1 LIFIIICFII
11 HINMISKSQKKH
23 SYKLNTKLL
32 LLICLFFFITIF
44 FYLNKINFRD
54 RIYPNIYIDGEP
66 IGGLFQSLS
75 YQQLIK
81 KERYLSKTTITFIY
95 QNAPMATLSGQQINI
110 HRNIKNLI
118 SESYKIG
125 RHPNLFIR
133 IYQQLIT
140 LMKLKK
146 YSFISKIEYNV
157 KPLQELI
164 DIAQQRYEYPS
175 INALFKFKDGRVIN
189 FSPEKNGLQIDKIRF
204 WREIEKIISNL
215 KQDELNQVVVLHT
228 IVIQPEITLK
238 QINKFGIREL
248 IAEGKSNYTHS
259 IPERIYNL
267 SLAAYKFDGVLI
279 PTNKIFSFNDTV
291 GDISS
296 LTGYKPAYIIKQGKT
311 VLGDG
316 GGVCQVST
324 TLFRAALNAGLP
336 INERHAHAYRVS
348 YYENDGQPG
357 FDATVFAP
365 TVDLKFTNNTPA
377 YILIQVENDK
387 NNNLLTFKF
396 YGQKDDRHVIISPV
410 SIYNI
415 QPPLPSENQNDP
427 ILKKGIVKQIDFP
440 AWGAKTVFNY
450 QVVAKKDISQNV
462 KFYSN
467 YQPWRA
473 VFLVGQAD

>member
-1 LIFIIICFII
+1 MLRLLIFISFFLFLFSFILI
-11 HINMISKSQKKH
+11 RRNE
-23 SYKLNTKLL
+23 KLFQDL
-32 LLICLFFFITIF
+32 
-44 FYLNKINFRD
+44 
-54 RIYPNIYIDGEP
+54 IYPNVYIDNEL
-66 IGGLFQSLS
+66 IGGLSQSLS
-75 YQQLIK
+75 YQRLIK
-81 KERYLSKTTITFIY
+81 KEHYLSKATITVFY
-95 QNAPMATLSGQQINI
+95 QSEPIATLSGQQLNI
-110 HRNIKNLI
+110 HSNIQSLI
-118 SESYKIG
+118 SNSFKIG
-125 RHPNLFIR
+125 RNPNLFIR
-133 IYQQLIT
+133 LYQQLLT
-140 LMKLKK
+140 SLKLKK
-146 YSFISKIEYNV
+146 YSLTSKLEYDKEPLLEFINV
-157 KPLQELI
+157 
-164 DIAQQRYEYPS
+164 AQQRYEYPAK
-175 INALFKFKDGRVIN
+175 NALFKFKDGRVTS
-189 FSPEKNGLQIDKIRF
+189 FGQEKYGLQIDQARF
-204 WREIEKIISNL
+204 WKEIDKAISNL
-215 KQDELNQVVVLHT
+215 KENNSKIT
-228 IVIQPEITLK
+228 IILQTNVIQPEISLK

-279 PTNKIFSFNDTV
+279 PINKTFSFNDTV

-365 TVDLKFTNNTPA
+365 SVDLKFTNNTSA

-387 NNNLLTFKF
+387 DNNLLSFKF
-396 YGQKDDRHVIISPV
+396 YGQKDNRKVIISPV
-410 SIYNI
+410 SIYDI
-415 QPPLPSENQNDP
+415 QPPLPSEYQNDP
-427 ILKKGIVKQIDFP
+427 ILKKGITKQIDFP

-450 QVVAKKDISQNV
+450 QVVAKKNISQNI

>member
-1 LIFIIICFII
+1 
-11 HINMISKSQKKH
+11 MISKSQKKH
-23 SYKLNTKLL
+23 HYKFKLKP
-32 LLICLFFFITIF
+32 LILIGLFLFLFTFILILQNEKYF
-44 FYLNKINFRD
+44 QD
-54 RIYPNIYIDGEP
+54 RIYPNVYIDNEP
-66 IGGLFQSLS
+66 IGGLSQSLS
-75 YQQLIK
+75 YQRLIK
-81 KERYLSKTTITFIY
+81 KKRYLSEATITFIF
-95 QNAPMATLSGQQINI
+95 QSKPIATLSGQQINI
-110 HRNIKNLI
+110 HSNIKNLML
-118 SESYKIG
+118 ESFKIG
-125 RHPNLFIR
+125 RNSNLFIR
-133 IYQQLIT
+133 LYQQLVT
-140 LMKLKK
+140 SLKLKK
-146 YSFISKIEYNV
+146 YSFVSKLEYD
-157 KPLQELI
+157 KQPIQEFI
-164 DIAQQRYEYPS
+164 NITQQRYEYPAM
-175 INALFKFKDGRVIN
+175 NALFKFKDGHVIS
-189 FSPEKNGLQIDKIRF
+189 FKPEKSGLRIDKARF
-204 WREIEKIISNL
+204 WKEIEKIISSL
-215 KQDELNQVVVLHT
+215 KQDSLKQIVILRI

-324 TLFRAALNAGLP
+324 TLFRTALNAGLP

-365 TVDLKFTNNTPA
+365 SVDLKFTNNTPA
-377 YILIQVENDK
+377 YILIQIENDK
-387 NNNLLTFKF
+387 DNNLLIFKF
-396 YGQKDDRHVIISPV
+396 YGQKDDRRIIISPV
-410 SIYNI
+410 SIYDI
-415 QPPLPSENQNDP
+415 QPPLPSEYQNDP
-427 ILKKGIVKQIDFP
+427 ILKKGITKQIDFP

-462 KFYSN
+462 RFYSN